1 MQHLRRT
8 ALIILVL
15 AAVWVSLVVSPG
27 ISGAAPSR
35 AASEPLAPSG
45 PPPSSLQD
53 PNTGEPDSGNR
64 SHKAKVSI
72 LPVDRATR
80 GTFPTPRELGAI
92 RWSTLVWTKRM
103 LGIGV

>member
-1 MQHLRRT
+1 MQHFRRT
-8 ALIILVL
+8 LLIILVL

-35 AASEPLAPSG
+35 AATEPLSPTS
-45 PPPSSLQD
+45 PPPSSLHD

-72 LPVDRATR
+72 RPADRATR
-80 GTFPTPRELGAI
+80 GLYATPRVFGAI
-92 RWSTLVWTKRM
+92 RWSTVVWTKRM
-103 LGIGV
+103 LGIGD

>member
-1 MQHLRRT
+1 MQLLRRT

-35 AASEPLAPSG
+35 AAAEPYVPSG
-45 PPPSSLQD
+45 PPPSNLHD

-72 LPVDRATR
+72 LPAERASR
-80 GTFPTPRELGAI
+80 GLNATPRVLDAI
-92 RWSTLVWTKRM
+92 RWSTVVWTKRM
-103 LGIGV
+103 LGIGD